1 MKIKMNG
8 RNWKMNNMT
17 TEERVDQLVEQI
29 MKNLDEIENLGY
41 EFVENRII
49 NIAPMHEDKMVLV
62 ETW

>member
-1 MKIKMNG
+1 
-8 RNWKMNNMT
+8 MT

-62 ETW
+62 EIW

>member
-1 MKIKMNG
+1 MKMNG

>member
-1 MKIKMNG
+1 MNG

-29 MKNLDEIENLGY
+29 IKNLDEIENLGY

>member
-1 MKIKMNG
+1 
-8 RNWKMNNMT
+8 MT
-17 TEERVDQLVEQI
+17 TEEKVDQLVEQI

-49 NIAPMHEDKMVLV
+49 NISPMHEDKMVLV